1 MNDPLSKAKALEE
14 AHRKPLHPR
23 IEEAKQ
29 EFEKT
34 FGPVKV
40 ENVID
45 KAEEQ
50 RTIQQNKAKRCPACG
65 RKEIRSSE
73 ANRRY
78 WALLHEIAE
87 KVKPEGRDYSAETW
101 HTYFKQKILGS
112 IEVSLPNGKTIQVPQ
127 TTTALD
133 TSQFHDFSTQVEVW
147 ANGRGVFLPE

>member
-14 AHRKPLHPR
+14 AHRKPLPPR

-50 RTIQQNKAKRCPACG
+50 RTIQQNKALHKFFELLADALNDSGLDMRKTLKPGIDIPWNRDRC
-65 RKEIRSSE
+65 KEFLWRPIQE
-73 ANRRY
+73 AM
-78 WALLHEIAE
+78 
-87 KVKPEGRDYSAETW
+87 T
-101 HTYFKQKILGS
+101 
-112 IEVSLPNGKTIQVPQ
+112 GKTS
-127 TTTALD
+127 TTELNTVEPSEIYAVLD
-133 TSQFHDFSTQVEVW
+133 RHLSSKFGIHIEWPTNT
-147 ANGRGVFLPE
+147 P

>member
-50 RTIQQNKAKRCPACG
+50 RTLLQNKAMYKYFDLLAEALNDAGWDMKKTLKPGIEIPWTAEMVKTHIWKSVQKVMLD
-65 RKEIRSSE
+65 KESTTE
-73 ANRRY
+73 
-78 WALLHEIAE
+78 LTT
-87 KVKPEGRDYSAETW
+87 K
-101 HTYFKQKILGS
+101 
-112 IEVSLPNGKTIQVPQ
+112 EVNEVYEVVDQHLSQ
-127 TTTALD
+127 TT
-133 TSQFHDFSTQVEVW
+133 
-147 ANGRGVFLPE
+147 GVHVKFPKDEGKP